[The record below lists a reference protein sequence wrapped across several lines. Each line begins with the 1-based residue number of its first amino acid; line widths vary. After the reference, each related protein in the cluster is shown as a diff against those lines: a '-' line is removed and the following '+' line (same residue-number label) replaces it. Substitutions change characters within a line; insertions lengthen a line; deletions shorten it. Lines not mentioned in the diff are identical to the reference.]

1 MRNNRRGFVFG
12 GAAGLTAL
20 LAPNVAQAC
29 FCRRC
34 RRAAAQPAICVAEP
48 TIYAA
53 QPTTYVVRSTSHML
67 SSWHCPT
74 WGGITLPGGTLS
86 PNVSYPFITY
96 GTGLYAA
103 YVAGVTFTPVITDAN
118 NNSTVSWGSYWHGP
132 VVPGTSGNPD
142 QLTINAAYTVT
153 GSSLNH
159 TGNLTIT
166 VTITSPPNTCNQ
178 GLWANQLV
186 TYS

>member
-29 FCRRC
+29 FCRKC
-34 RRAAAQPAICVAEP
+34 RRAAAQPATCVVEP

-53 QPTTYVVRSTSHML
+53 QPTTYVVRPTVHMYNTI
-67 SSWHCPT
+67 HCPT
-74 WGGITLPGGTLS
+74 WGSITLPPGSLQPT
-86 PNVSYPFITY
+86 VSYPFVTY

-103 YVAGVTFTPVITDAN
+103 YVAGAVFTPVITDIN
-118 NNSTVSWGSYWHGP
+118 NISSVSWGSYWHGP
-132 VVPGTSGNPD
+132 VVSGGAGNPD
-142 QLTINAAYTVT
+142 QLTINAAYTLT
-153 GSSLNH
+153 GGTLNH
-159 TGNLTIT
+159 SGNLTIT
-166 VTITSPPNTCNQ
+166 VTITSPPNLCGQ
-178 GLWANQLV
+178 GNWSNQLV